1 MKILAIRGKNLAS
14 LEGEFAVDF
23 TSEPLVS
30 AGLFAITGPT
40 GAGKS
45 TLLDALCLALF
56 DKTPR
61 MNRARENGVSLP
73 DVSDKT
79 LSQNDCRSL
88 LRRGTAEGYAEADF
102 QALNGEL
109 YRTRWAVRRARGR
122 AEGSLQP
129 SEMRLYNLSTGVEEQ
144 GGKGEILRRVTQLLG
159 LSFDQFTRAV
169 LLAQG
174 DFATFLKAPEEEKAD
189 LLEKLTGT
197 EIYSRISQLLYQ
209 HNKEMQ
215 ERYNDLSRQLELIPL
230 LTAEERAAFVAE
242 FGACRLAEE
251 ESSKRC
257 EVLKGQL
264 RWLDERAGLAARRR
278 EADVEHEKARTAYD
292 EATPRREYIG
302 RYDLAQEIRDDYQ
315 SLRLCEESRKSEQTR
330 LDALAVESR
339 RCAQDLARKEAQRKD
354 VEQKRLLLRTD
365 WDASAPERLRAAE
378 LDTRLAVS
386 HQALTAARKSCE
398 KASADLAAAR
408 KMRLD
413 RQSALEQARQDLAS
427 IETWQ
432 AKNRD
437 YEPLVG
443 HRALIKELL
452 SDYSR
457 LVRERAA
464 EEHMQADNAKLLQN
478 YETEL
483 AAQQEENRHLD
494 TIMPSEVYL
503 LRTRLVEGEPC
514 PVCGSPHHY
523 LTAKEAK
530 TLREEELERQKKETS
545 QRIETLTR
553 HVENSR
559 QADVLHRSRIE
570 SYRRQ
575 ETERSQKLDELLHLL
590 VPAWRQEEQLDARLD
605 AYAASWNDKQTA
617 RVRLQSLVESLSG
630 ELPALDENL
639 KKLESIE
646 KNERQTLDAACR
658 SHEELQ
664 VCRRSL
670 LGGKPLSDV
679 EAAHE
684 RETRRLDE
692 QWAEENRLYNELNS
706 RAEHLNGTMSQL
718 TRHLSDLQQ
727 QSKAGQRRIEEWL
740 DTHRTITASMLSE
753 LMSHTPAWVA
763 GEKKSLAL
771 LQEQL
776 SASATR
782 CKERAEALLRHETQ
796 SDKPSLDD
804 PALLQQQL
812 AEQSSLLRQQS
823 ARMAEIQARLDAD
836 DKNRQATAHLVEQQA
851 ALVPEKQNWERLNE
865 LYGSADG
872 QKFRRIAQ
880 GYTLDRLL
888 LYANLHLRGLSS
900 RYTLQRVSRSLALQV
915 ADNDML
921 GEIRSVHTLSGG
933 ESFLISLA
941 LALGL
946 SSLSSYRMNIESLFI
961 DEGFGSLDADTLR
974 TAMEALEHLQI
985 QGRKIGV
992 ISHVAE
998 MTERIPVQ
1006 VQVERVSNGCSRV
1019 RVVET

>member
-73 DVSDKT
+73 DVSDKV

-109 YRTRWAVRRARGR
+109 YRARWAVRRARGR

-264 RWLDERAGLAARRR
+264 RWLDERAGLAARRH

-315 SLRLCEESRKSEQTR
+315 SLRLCEETRKSEQTR

-457 LVRERAA
+457 LVRDRAA

-483 AAQQEENRHLD
+483 AAQQEESRHLD

-575 ETERSQKLDELLHLL
+575 EKERSQKLDELLHLL

-605 AYAASWNDKQTA
+605 AYAASWNDKQMA

-658 SHEELQ
+658 SHEELR

-763 GEKKSLAL
+763 EEKKSLAL

-812 AEQSSLLRQQS
+812 AEQSALLRQQS

-872 QKFRRIAQ
+872 VKFRRIAQ

>member
-23 TSEPLVS
+23 TSEPLAS

-61 MNRARENGVSLP
+61 MNRARENGVLLP

-88 LRRGTAEGYAEADF
+88 LRRGTAEGYAETDF
-102 QALNGEL
+102 QALNGDL
-109 YRTRWAVRRARGR
+109 YRARWAVRRARGR

-159 LSFDQFTRAV
+159 LTFDQFTRAV

-209 HNKEMQ
+209 RNKEMQ

-230 LTAEERAAFVAE
+230 LTAEERAASAAE
-242 FGACRLAEE
+242 LGACRLAEE

-257 EVLKGQL
+257 EALKGQL

-278 EADVEHEKARTAYD
+278 EADVEHEKARAAYD
-292 EATPRREYIG
+292 EAAPRREYIG
-302 RYDLAQEIRDDYQ
+302 RYDLVQEIRDDYQ
-315 SLRLCEESRKSEQTR
+315 SLRLCEETRKSEQTR

-464 EEHMQADNAKLLQN
+464 EEHMQADNANLLQN

-553 HVENSR
+553 HVENAR

-646 KNERQTLDAACR
+646 KNERHSLDAACR

-664 VCRRSL
+664 TCRRSL
-670 LGGKPLSDV
+670 LGGKPLPDV

-718 TRHLSDLQQ
+718 SRHLSDLQQ

-763 GEKKSLAL
+763 EEKKSLAL

-796 SDKPSLDD
+796 PDKPSLDD

-812 AEQSSLLRQQS
+812 AEQSALLRQQS

>member
-109 YRTRWAVRRARGR
+109 YRVRWAVRRARGR

-144 GGKGEILRRVTQLLG
+144 GGKGEILRRITQLLG
-159 LSFDQFTRAV
+159 LTFDQFTRAV

-292 EATPRREYIG
+292 EAAPRREYFG

-365 WDASAPERLRAAE
+365 WDASAPERLHAAE

-398 KASADLAAAR
+398 KTSADLAAAR

-413 RQSALEQARQDLAS
+413 RQSALEQARRDLAS
-427 IETWQ
+427 IEMWQ

-452 SDYSR
+452 SDFSR

-483 AAQQEENRHLD
+483 AAQQEESRRLD

-503 LRTRLVEGEPC
+503 LRARLVEGEPC

-553 HVENSR
+553 HVENAR

-658 SHEELQ
+658 SHEELR

-706 RAEHLNGTMSQL
+706 RTEHLNGTMSQL
-718 TRHLSDLQQ
+718 SRHLSDLQQ

-796 SDKPSLDD
+796 PDKPSLDD

-812 AEQSSLLRQQS
+812 AELSAGLRQQS

-836 DKNRQATAHLVEQQA
+836 DKNRQATAHLVEQQE

-872 QKFRRIAQ
+872 VKFRRIAQ

>member
-73 DVSDKT
+73 DVSDKV

-109 YRTRWAVRRARGR
+109 YRARWAVRRARER

-264 RWLDERAGLAARRR
+264 RWLDERAGLAARRH
-278 EADVEHEKARTAYD
+278 EADVEHEKARAAYD
-292 EATPRREYIG
+292 EAAPRREYIG
-302 RYDLAQEIRDDYQ
+302 RYDLVQEIRDDYQ
-315 SLRLCEESRKSEQTR
+315 SLRLCEETRKSEQTR

-339 RCAQDLARKEAQRKD
+339 RCAQDLVRKEAQRKD

-365 WDASAPERLRAAE
+365 WDASAPERFRAAE

-386 HQALTAARKSCE
+386 HQALTASRKSCE

-443 HRALIKELL
+443 HRALIKELF
-452 SDYSR
+452 SDFSR
-457 LVRERAA
+457 LVRDRAA

-478 YETEL
+478 YEMEL
-483 AAQQEENRHLD
+483 VAQQEESRHLD

-503 LRTRLVEGEPC
+503 LRARLVEGEPC

-679 EAAHE
+679 ETAHE

-706 RAEHLNGTMSQL
+706 RTEHLNGTMSQL
-718 TRHLSDLQQ
+718 SRHLSDLQQ

-796 SDKPSLDD
+796 PDKPSLDD

-812 AEQSSLLRQQS
+812 AELSSGLRQQS

-836 DKNRQATAHLVEQQA
+836 DKNRQATAHLVEQQV

-872 QKFRRIAQ
+872 VKFRRIAQ